1 MCLLYLHAF
10 QATQQ
15 PDGLQV
21 LAQWMELI
29 EALSLLSDRYHHHL
43 FQLHERCL
51 KMILCSVSRVLLAI
65 LTRWPTTPT
74 QTMECTRS
82 YYKQAVWNPDGM
94 AIDQIP
100 WKKIFSNGVQQ
111 IISNQKKFPVKLLRL
126 ALFTIGKISQKKFPI
141 KSPASFEYRWGM
153 FRQDALFFDSHDNA
167 LVCPL
172 PNHHQQG

>member
-1 MCLLYLHAF
+1 MLNSSESFNTFQLTGQKMNNFLPENFNVFALHAF

-21 LAQWMELI
+21 PAQWIELI
-29 EALSLLSDRYHHHL
+29 EALPLLSDRYHYHL

-51 KMILCSVSRVLLAI
+51 EMILCSVARVLLAI

-74 QTMECTRS
+74 KTMEQTRS

-100 WKKIFSNGVQQ
+100 WKKIFLMAFRRSSV
-111 IISNQKKFPVKLLRL
+111 
-126 ALFTIGKISQKKFPI
+126 I
-141 KSPASFEYRWGM
+141 KRSS
-153 FRQDALFFDSHDNA
+153 L
-167 LVCPL
+167 
-172 PNHHQQG
+172 